1 MRIMSITQE
10 EADNAFATR
19 KKGGRPMQDF
29 DPINRTVFDLLE
41 VGGAIKIVLGCPKEA
56 DTLQKSLTRNSRLNR
71 LDYEFTRKKAV
82 VYGRKVQA

>member
-29 DPINRTVFDLLE
+29 DPIVKTVFSLVE
-41 VGGAIKIVLGCPKEA
+41 NGGAVKVLLGCPKEA
-56 DTLQKSLTRNSRLNR
+56 DSLQKSLTRNSRLNR

-82 VYGRKVQA
+82 VYGRKVHA